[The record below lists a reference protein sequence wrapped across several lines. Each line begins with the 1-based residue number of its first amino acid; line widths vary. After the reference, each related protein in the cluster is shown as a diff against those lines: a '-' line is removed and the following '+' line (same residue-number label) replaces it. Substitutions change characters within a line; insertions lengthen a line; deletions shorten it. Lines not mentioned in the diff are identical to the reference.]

1 MEDAPIRTPTRTLSR
16 HNPTPVPSHDRHFYS
31 QSRAF
36 GRFGIRI
43 FDPVV
48 MAQPH
53 WHGHVEANF
62 TTGFRMTYDFDG
74 SRLVVPEQRLV
85 LFWAGVPH
93 QLTGIEPT
101 GTAPMKLANTYLP
114 LDSFLQMRHIMA
126 FQVALIG
133 RGMVVLPAALCDGT
147 LMQRWYA
154 DYRSGDFER
163 AEIVKMELNALLRR
177 AAITGFDF
185 LRPPQHEIGKDR
197 SLNSAHVSHVIA
209 MVRFV
214 LENLDKPLL
223 NADVTA
229 VTGLHENYAVTLFSR
244 TMQVPLKQFINRMRL
259 MRARALL
266 VESSTAISSV
276 AEQCG
281 FSSMT
286 QFYARFR
293 ASYGISP
300 AALRQ
305 HYVQMDLR

>member
-1 MEDAPIRTPTRTLSR
+1 MAGTRSNAQSR
-16 HNPTPVPSHDRHFYS
+16 RNPMPVPNHDRHFYS
-31 QSRAF
+31 QLRAF

-43 FDPVV
+43 FEPVL

-53 WHGHVEANF
+53 WHGHIEANF
-62 TTGFRMTYDFDG
+62 ASDIRMTYDIDG
-74 SRLVVPEQRLV
+74 TRLIVPENRLV

-93 QLTGIEPT
+93 QLTGVERLSD
-101 GTAPMKLANTYLP
+101 APARLANIYLP
-114 LDSFLQMRHIMA
+114 LDSFLQMRHIMSL
-126 FQVALIG
+126 QVAMIG
-133 RGMVVLPAALCDGT
+133 RGMVVLPEQLCDES
-147 LMQRWYA
+147 LVQRWYA

-177 AAITGFDF
+177 AALNEFDF
-185 LRPPQHEIGKDR
+185 LRPPQHEITSDR
-197 SLNSAHVSHVIA
+197 SLSSAHVRHVIA

-229 VTGLHENYAVTLFSR
+229 MTGLHENYALSLFSK

-276 AEQCG
+276 ADQCG

-286 QFYARFR
+286 QFYAQFR
-293 ASYGISP
+293 SGYGISP

>member
-1 MEDAPIRTPTRTLSR
+1 MNDLNVPAVSR
-16 HNPTPVPSHDRHFYS
+16 RHPRPVPNHDRHFYS
-31 QSRAF
+31 QLRAF

-43 FDPVV
+43 FEPVL
-48 MAQPH
+48 MQQPH
-53 WHGHVEANF
+53 WHGHIEANF
-62 TTGFRMTYDFDG
+62 SANFRMTYDIDG
-74 SRLVVPEQRLV
+74 TQLTIPEDRLV

-93 QLTGIEPT
+93 QLTGVERLDDRPI
-101 GTAPMKLANTYLP
+101 KLANIYLP
-114 LDSFLQMRHIMA
+114 LDSFLQMHHIMPL
-126 FQVALIG
+126 QVALIG
-133 RGMVVLPAALCDGT
+133 RGMVVLPESLCDGR
-147 LMQRWYA
+147 MVQRWYA

-163 AEIVKMELNALLRR
+163 MEVVKMELNTLFRR
-177 AAITGFDF
+177 AALDGFTF
-185 LRPPQHEIGKDR
+185 LRPPQHEIGNDR
-197 SLNSAHVSHVIA
+197 SLSSAHVRHVIS

-214 LENLDKPLL
+214 LENLEKPLR

-229 VTGLHENYAVTLFSR
+229 VTGLHENYALSLFSR

-286 QFYARFR
+286 QFYAQFR
-293 ASYGISP
+293 SGYGIAP

>member
-1 MEDAPIRTPTRTLSR
+1 MTGTRSIAQAR
-16 HNPTPVPSHDRHFYS
+16 RNPMPVPNHDRHFYS
-31 QSRAF
+31 QLRAF

-43 FDPVV
+43 FEPVL
-48 MAQPH
+48 MSQPH
-53 WHGHVEANF
+53 WHGHIEANF
-62 TTGFRMTYDFDG
+62 ASHMRMTYDIDG
-74 SRLVVPEQRLV
+74 TRLIVPENRMV

-93 QLTGIEPT
+93 QLTGIDRLSD
-101 GTAPMKLANTYLP
+101 APARLANIYLP

-126 FQVALIG
+126 LQVAMIG
-133 RGMVVLPAALCDGT
+133 RGMVVLPEELCDEA
-147 LMQRWYA
+147 LVKRWYG

-177 AAITGFDF
+177 AALTEFDF
-185 LRPPQHEIGKDR
+185 LRPPQHEIGQDR
-197 SLNSAHVSHVIA
+197 SLSSAHVRHVIA

-214 LENLDKPLL
+214 LENLDKPMR
-223 NADVTA
+223 NAEVTA
-229 VTGLHENYAVTLFSR
+229 VTGLHENYAVSLFSR

-266 VESSTAISSV
+266 VESSTAISAV
-276 AEQCG
+276 ADQCG

-286 QFYARFR
+286 QFYAQFR
-293 ASYGISP
+293 SGYGISP

>member
-1 MEDAPIRTPTRTLSR
+1 MDGTPLGTRAR
-16 HNPTPVPSHDRHFYS
+16 RNPSPVPNHDRHFYS
-31 QSRAF
+31 QQRAF

-43 FDPVV
+43 FEPVL

-53 WHGHVEANF
+53 WHGHIEANF
-62 TTGFRMTYDFDG
+62 SANFRMTYDIDG
-74 SRLVVPEQRLV
+74 TRLTIPENRLI

-93 QLTGIEPT
+93 QLTAIERLGDEPIR
-101 GTAPMKLANTYLP
+101 LANIYLP

-126 FQVALIG
+126 LQAAMIG
-133 RGMVVLPAALCDGT
+133 RGMVVLPQSLCDAT
-147 LMQRWYA
+147 LIQRWYL

-163 AEIVKMELNALLRR
+163 AEIVKMELNALFRR
-177 AAITGFDF
+177 AVVTGLDF
-185 LRPPQHEIGKDR
+185 LRPPQHDIGTDR
-197 SLNSAHVSHVIA
+197 NLSSAHIRHVIA

-223 NADVTA
+223 NAQVTQ
-229 VTGLHENYAVTLFSR
+229 VTGLHENYALALFSR
-244 TMQVPLKQFINRMRL
+244 TMHVPLKMFINRMRL

-266 VESSTAISSV
+266 VESSIAVWDV

-281 FSSMT
+281 FSSLT
-286 QFYARFR
+286 QFYAQFR
-293 ASYGISP
+293 TNYGMPP

>member
-1 MEDAPIRTPTRTLSR
+1 MTDKRTIDPSCHPL
-16 HNPTPVPSHDRHFYS
+16 VPERNHDRHFYS
-31 QSRAF
+31 QLRAF

-43 FDPVV
+43 FEPVL
-48 MAQPH
+48 MSQPH
-53 WHGHVEANF
+53 WHGHIEANF
-62 TTGFRMTYDFDG
+62 ASNMRMTYDIDG
-74 SRLVVPEQRLV
+74 TRLIVPENRLV

-93 QLTGIEPT
+93 QLTGVERLAE
-101 GTAPMKLANTYLP
+101 GPMRLANIYLP

-126 FQVALIG
+126 LQVALIG
-133 RGMVVLPAALCDGT
+133 RGMVILPETMCDEALV
-147 LMQRWYA
+147 QRWYA
-154 DYRSGDFER
+154 DYRSGNFER
-163 AEIVKMELNALLRR
+163 AEIVKMELNALFRR

-185 LRPPQHEIGKDR
+185 LRPPQHEITSDR
-197 SLNSAHVSHVIA
+197 SLSSAHVRHVIA

-223 NADVTA
+223 NAQVTA
-229 VTGLHENYAVTLFSR
+229 VTGLHENYAVSLFSR

-286 QFYARFR
+286 QFYAQFR
-293 ASYGISP
+293 SGYGISP

-305 HYVQMDLR
+305 QYVEMDLH

>member
-1 MEDAPIRTPTRTLSR
+1 MDSPISPGSR
-16 HNPTPVPSHDRHFYS
+16 RHPVAAAGHDRHFYS
-31 QSRAF
+31 QNRAF

-43 FDPVV
+43 FEPVV
-48 MAQPH
+48 MPQPH

-62 TTGFRMTYDFDG
+62 TTNFQMTYDFDG
-74 SRLVVPEQRLV
+74 TRLVVPEHRLV

-93 QLTGIEPT
+93 QLTGIEPS
-101 GTAPMKLANTYLP
+101 GVGAKKLANIYLP

-126 FQVALIG
+126 LQVALIG
-133 RGMVVLPAALCDGT
+133 RGMVVLPQALCDDA
-147 LMQRWYA
+147 LVQRWYG

-163 AEIVKMELNALLRR
+163 AEVVKMELNALFRR
-177 AAITGFDF
+177 AAISGFDF
-185 LRPPQHEIGKDR
+185 LRPPQHEIGQDR
-197 SLNSAHVSHVIA
+197 SLSSAHVRHVIA

-214 LENLDKPLL
+214 LENLDKPML
-223 NADVTA
+223 NAEVTA
-229 VTGLHENYAVTLFSR
+229 VTGLHENYAVSLFSR
-244 TMQVPLKQFINRMRL
+244 TMQVPLKQFITRMRL

-286 QFYARFR
+286 QFYAQFR
-293 ASYGISP
+293 SGYGISP

-305 HYVQMDLR
+305 NYVQMDLR

>member
-1 MEDAPIRTPTRTLSR
+1 MEDAPVRTRSR
-16 HNPTPVPSHDRHFYS
+16 RNPMPVPNHDRYFYS
-31 QSRAF
+31 RNRAF

-43 FDPVV
+43 FEPEL
-48 MAQPH
+48 MPLPH
-53 WHGHVEANF
+53 WHGHVELNF
-62 TTGFRMTYDFDG
+62 AMNFRMDYDFDG
-74 SRLVVPEQRLV
+74 TSLTVPEGRLV

-93 QLTGIEPT
+93 QLTGIAPLGE
-101 GTAPMKLANTYLP
+101 APMRLANIYLP
-114 LDSFLQMRHIMA
+114 LDSFLQMRHIMPL
-126 FQVALIG
+126 QVALIG
-133 RGMVVLPAALCDGT
+133 RGMIVLPRSLCDGT
-147 LMQRWYA
+147 LMQRWYG

-185 LRPPQHEIGKDR
+185 LRPPQHEIGQDR
-197 SLNSAHVSHVIA
+197 SLSSAHVRHVIA

-214 LENLDKPLL
+214 LENLDKPML

-229 VTGLHENYAVTLFSR
+229 VTGLHENYAVSLFSR

-276 AEQCG
+276 AQQCG

-286 QFYARFR
+286 QFYAQFR
-293 ASYGISP
+293 SGYGISP